1 MASASLRAYLDGEN
15 TLPRRRQIVV
25 DYLNT
30 VPLSAMAGFGEVN
43 GIGDGLWA
51 FYGRDFADVNRL
63 LSAAADDNE
72 PALAKSRALAYK
84 QALSLIVAQRRPS
97 YYLAEGGPVLRQ
109 LTDSYLRLMA
119 EAGVITAGLR
129 DAALPLDL
137 NLQSQLTRRAA
148 RFLHRSKGG
157 QCGARQAAGAA
168 RGTPRL
174 RARPARPDDGH
185 LARRRIA
192 ARRHRTAARPG

>member
-63 LSAAADDNE
+63 LSARRGRQRAGAGEE
-72 PALAKSRALAYK
+72 PARSPSSR
-84 QALSLIVAQRRPS
+84 
-97 YYLAEGGPVLRQ
+97 
-109 LTDSYLRLMA
+109 
-119 EAGVITAGLR
+119 
-129 DAALPLDL
+129 
-137 NLQSQLTRRAA
+137 
-148 RFLHRSKGG
+148 RS
-157 QCGARQAAGAA
+157 R
-168 RGTPRL
+168 
-174 RARPARPDDGH
+174 
-185 LARRRIA
+185 
-192 ARRHRTAARPG
+192 